1 MDQIKNSEFEE
12 KKTSK
17 AKTKKEKELSFEDA
31 LTRLQEI
38 ANLLENSNPPLATA
52 LELYEESAS
61 LLKLCTALLEDATNK
76 ITVLEKENAN
86 G

>member
-1 MDQIKNSEFEE
+1 MDEIKNNEVSEN
-12 KKTSK
+12 KASK
-17 AKTKKEKELSFEDA
+17 QKSKKEKELSFEEA

-38 ANLLENSNPPLATA
+38 ANLLENSNPPLTSA

-61 LLKLCTALLEDATNK
+61 LLKKCTFLLEEATNK
-76 ITVLEKENAN
+76 ITVLEKENVN